1 MLLTRHLDANATL
14 VSLIEPLATRDGFV
28 PTRLPGVQALRAS
41 QDVARGPQL
50 YEPSLVIIAQ
60 GSKLAYLGPRTLE
73 YGAGHYLIQALPVPF
88 ECETYA
94 MPNAPLLGVSVAI
107 DRAML
112 GELVLAMGLMPG
124 RNLPPQTPESMTSA
138 VLDDAMRGAVERLL
152 RCLHDP
158 LECQVMGQVRLRE
171 LLFVALRGPQADVLR
186 ALVEQQGQF
195 ARIAVALNHLH
206 AHFTE
211 PLNVETLASCANM
224 SASTFHEHFKR
235 STLLS
240 PVQYLKRLRLL
251 KAQRLLLIEGMG
263 VAQVAHQVGYQS
275 PSQFSREYKRYFERN
290 PGEERVA

>member
-1 MLLTRHLDANATL
+1 MLLTRHLDANAAL
-14 VSLIEPLATRDGFV
+14 VSLIEPLATRDGFI
-28 PTRLPGVQALRAS
+28 PTRLPGVQVLRCS
-41 QDVARGPQL
+41 QDIARGPQL

-94 MPNAPLLGVSVAI
+94 MPDAPLLGISVAI
-107 DRAML
+107 DRALL

-124 RNLPPQTPESMTSA
+124 RSLAAQTPESMTSA
-138 VLDDAMRGAVERLL
+138 VLDGAMRGCVERLL
-152 RCLHDP
+152 QCLHDP
-158 LECQVMGQVRLRE
+158 LECQVMGLARLRE

-195 ARIAVALNHLH
+195 ARIAAALSHLH
-206 AHFTE
+206 THFTE

-251 KAQRLLLIEGMG
+251 KAQRLLLSEGLG

-275 PSQFSREYKRYFERN
+275 SSQFSREYKRYFERN
-290 PGEERVA
+290 PGEERAA

>member
-1 MLLTRHLDANATL
+1 MLLTRHLDANAAL
-14 VSLIEPLATRDGFV
+14 VSLIEPLATRDGFI
-28 PTRLPGVQALRAS
+28 PTRLPGVQVLRCS
-41 QDVARGPQL
+41 QDIARGPQL

-94 MPNAPLLGVSVAI
+94 MPDAPLLGISVAI
-107 DRAML
+107 DRALL

-124 RNLPPQTPESMTSA
+124 RSLAAQTPESMTSA
-138 VLDDAMRGAVERLL
+138 VLDGAMRGCVERLL
-152 RCLHDP
+152 QCLHDP
-158 LECQVMGQVRLRE
+158 LECQVMGQARLRE

-195 ARIAVALNHLH
+195 ARIAAALSHLH

-251 KAQRLLLIEGMG
+251 KAQRLLLSEGLG

-275 PSQFSREYKRYFERN
+275 SSQFSREYKRYFERN
-290 PGEERVA
+290 PGEERAA